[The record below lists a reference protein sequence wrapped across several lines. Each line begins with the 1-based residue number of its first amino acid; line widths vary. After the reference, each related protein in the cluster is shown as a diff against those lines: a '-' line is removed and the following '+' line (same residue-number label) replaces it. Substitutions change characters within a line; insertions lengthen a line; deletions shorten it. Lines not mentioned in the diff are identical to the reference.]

1 MFKLFGSL
9 MAVFALAMPVYA
21 THCVRERVVQRVV
34 QDYDYSYNVE
44 NVVLVP
50 HQKFVQ
56 REFVVQSYDYQPRVV
71 ERVVDYDY
79 QPRVVERVVE
89 RQVHRPKVVERVVER
104 SVNRPR
110 VRVQVRN
117 RSVERSV
124 DVKVQRVQKNRNV
137 QRVRVIDNGYS
148 Y

>member
-1 MFKLFGSL
+1 

-21 THCVRERVVQRVV
+21 THCFRERVVQRVV

-56 REFVVQSYDYQPRVV
+56 REYVVQNYDLQPRIV

-79 QPRVVERVVE
+79 QPRVVERVRVVE
-89 RQVHRPKVVERVVER
+89 RQVHRPKVVERIVER

-117 RSVERSV
+117 RSVQRSV
-124 DVKVQRVQKNRNV
+124 DVQVQRVQRVQKNRNV
-137 QRVRVIDNGYS
+137 IRERVIDNGY
-148 Y
+148 

>member
-1 MFKLFGSL
+1 

-21 THCVRERVVQRVV
+21 THCNERVVQRVV

-50 HQKFVQ
+50 HQKFVR
-56 REFVVQSYDYQPRVV
+56 REFVVQNYDYQPRVV

-79 QPRVVERVVE
+79 QPRVVERVRVVE
-89 RQVHRPKVVERVVER
+89 RQVHRPKVVERVVDR
-104 SVNRPR
+104 VVNRPR

-117 RSVERSV
+117 RVVERSV

-137 QRVRVIDNGYS
+137 VRERVIDNGY
-148 Y
+148 